1 MKYKLQY
8 ENIKNRKRL
17 QMQDKEAS
25 SINFKTWRVADR
37 TLESC
42 IKYFRNNR
50 FLKKFQESEGNKHVL
65 HFSRGESRF

>member
-1 MKYKLQY
+1 
-8 ENIKNRKRL
+8 
-17 QMQDKEAS
+17 MQDKEAS